1 MVIDKNTFYLWFEIC
16 IQGLKKIETRVTAF
30 DFVFFS
36 PYFPSGKGRKICDL
50 WFVRLKGFIR
60 HWRRCQVFARLCT
73 GGAISAVYRTRHRP
87 LIHSVHSVSLDTG
100 PHPGATINI
109 QVGSSLTK
117 GGGGQTK
124 NSGKLL
130 LGLNISSRVLFF
142 EYPILQWLVT
152 IVEVSWKHPTNE
164 KSIGPS
170 SSSSGSG

>member
-1 MVIDKNTFYLWFEIC
+1 MVIEKKLFLSYLKSVSRAFNK
-16 IQGLKKIETRVTAF
+16 LKHGWQHLIL
-30 DFVFFS
+30 FFSS

-87 LIHSVHSVSLDTG
+87 LIHSAHSVSLDTG

-170 SSSSGSG
+170 SSSSGSR